1 MKGKKM
7 LSQKFFVRHPPF
19 QNKQLYTCIPGY
31 LCAKVSKNLLII
43 SALKNTGKDFLGE
56 KEIFRHESFSAAL
69 MAISTGDFCEHT
81 NNIERYISLALKC

>member
-1 MKGKKM
+1 
-7 LSQKFFVRHPPF
+7 
-19 QNKQLYTCIPGY
+19 
-31 LCAKVSKNLLII
+31 LII